1 MSQKVISF
9 HYKLTN
15 TKGDELDS
23 SEGKEALAFLTGS
36 NQIISG
42 LEKELITMS
51 VGDKKVVNVSAEEAY
66 GPKLDD
72 RVAEVPRTDFPE
84 EAELEIGMMFSTDP
98 EGQSIVTV
106 TAMNDETVTVD
117 GNHPLAGEDLT
128 FDVEITDSRDA
139 SAEETDHGHA
149 HGAGGVEH

>member
-42 LEKELITMS
+42 LEKELIKLN
-51 VGDKKVVNVSAEEAY
+51 VGDKKTVNVSAEEAY

-72 RVAEVPRTDFPE
+72 RVAEVPRDQFPE
-84 EAELEIGMMFSTDP
+84 EIEVGMMFSTDP
-98 EGQSIVTV
+98 EGHSIVTV
-106 TAMNDETVTVD
+106 TAMTDDMVTVD
-117 GNHPLAGEDLT
+117 GNHPLAGEALT
-128 FDVEITDSRDA
+128 FDVEVTESRDA
-139 SAEETDHGHA
+139 SEDEVSHGHA
-149 HGAGGVEH
+149 HGAGGVQH

>member
-15 TKGDELDS
+15 NSGDVLDT

-42 LEKELITMS
+42 LEKELMSMS
-51 VGDKKVVNVSAEEAY
+51 VGDKKTVDVAAEEAY
-66 GPKLDD
+66 GPKHDD
-72 RVAEVPRTDFPE
+72 RIADVPREQFPE
-84 EAELEIGMMFSTDP
+84 EVEVGMMFSTDP

-106 TAMNDETVTVD
+106 TGMTDTTVTVD
-117 GNHPLAGEDLT
+117 ANHPLAGQDLT
-128 FDVEITDSRDA
+128 FDVEVTATRDA
-139 SAEETDHGHA
+139 TEDEVAHGHA
-149 HGAGGVEH
+149 HGEGGVQH

>member
-15 TKGDELDS
+15 NSGDVLDT

-42 LEKELITMS
+42 LEKELVAMDA
-51 VGDKKVVNVSAEEAY
+51 GDKKTVNVPADEAY
-66 GPKLDD
+66 GPKHDD
-72 RVAEVPRTDFPE
+72 RIAEVPREQFPE
-84 EAELEIGMMFSTDP
+84 EVEVGMMFSTDP

-106 TAMNDETVTVD
+106 TGMTDTTVTVD
-117 GNHPLAGEDLT
+117 ANHPLAGQDLT
-128 FDVEITDSRDA
+128 FDVEVTATRDA
-139 SAEETDHGHA
+139 TEDEVAHGHA
-149 HGAGGVEH
+149 HGEGGVQH